1 VGEPQIV
8 VSDVLDAADAPIEG
22 VRELV
27 MPTELLERGI
37 SMFLFLLCPCV
48 NRLVSPRRQL
58 CL

>member
-1 VGEPQIV
+1 M